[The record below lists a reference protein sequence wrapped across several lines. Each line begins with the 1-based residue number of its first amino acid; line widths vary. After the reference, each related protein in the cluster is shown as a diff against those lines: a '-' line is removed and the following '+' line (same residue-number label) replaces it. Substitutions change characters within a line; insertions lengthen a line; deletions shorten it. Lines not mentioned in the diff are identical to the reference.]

1 MVQHR
6 DVPAALL
13 ALKSLLRFVP
23 AGRLVVVADPS
34 LTAADRAVFRR
45 HFPGLELREAA
56 EFRHPDLPQGGTWER
71 LAAIAHYVQQHYVI
85 QLDAD
90 TVALAPLAEVG
101 AAVASA
107 QPFTLG
113 TRDDQAAESCGLVAA
128 QARARLREGAHVQL
142 LAESLLDR
150 LEGAEDLRYVRGCS
164 GFAGY
169 PAGSFDLPRL
179 CALSRRMAHLL
190 GARWQQWGT
199 EQFTSKFNVRKVIVI
214 TDYLPSRI
222 AKGNEIPTAA
232 ASPLNDGSKDSS
244 IDSSEVHKRGNRICF
259 RTLSQEDI
267 ARTFVWKVHG
277 PIVRR
282 SIEPLRCLS
291 RKWIC
296 RSHMSTFQ
304 AECVLEIEAISIAV
318 PEHPSSLS
326 ATDTRQCLS
335 ILQVLKVG

>member
-1 MVQHR
+1 MSYAERLVTAVHRYRFRRAVGAVVATAPVPLDGAGPLLLSMVQHR

-199 EQFTSKFNVRKVIVI
+199 EQFTSNLLLASMPAFRVLPHPRYCEPSKRTADTVFLHFIGYVRHTNGLYTRVARD
-214 TDYLPSRI
+214 TLAHLP
-222 AKGNEIPTAA
+222 A
-232 ASPLNDGSKDSS
+232 
-244 IDSSEVHKRGNRICF
+244 
-259 RTLSQEDI
+259 
-267 ARTFVWKVHG
+267 
-277 PIVRR
+277 
-282 SIEPLRCLS
+282 LR
-291 RKWIC
+291 
-296 RSHMSTFQ
+296 
-304 AECVLEIEAISIAV
+304 
-318 PEHPSSLS
+318 
-326 ATDTRQCLS
+326 
-335 ILQVLKVG
+335 